1 MFQRLMKHLNQS
13 VTKTTLTFNRRNY
26 RGIKEGYRSGLE
38 VGVAEELRRLGIPF
52 TYETERFSYSIPSR
66 TAKYTP
72 DFILPKAGGVWFLET
87 KGRWVTAD
95 RQKHV
100 LIKKQLPNIDLRF
113 LFQNANAKLYKGS
126 KTSYA
131 DFCIKNGFTWAHKVI
146 PDEWIEEC
154 HEGMKQ
160 AK

>member
-1 MFQRLMKHLNQS
+1 MHLLHLQGMQI
-13 VTKTTLTFNRRNY
+13 TLTFNRRNY

-38 VGVAEELRRLGIPF
+38 VGVAEELRKLGIPF
-52 TYETERFSYSIPSR
+52 TYETERFSYLIPAR

-100 LIKKQLPNIDLRF
+100 LIKKQLPDLDLRF

-131 DFCIKNGFTWAHKVI
+131 DFCIKNGFAWAHKRI

-154 HEGMKQ
+154 HLGMKQ

>member
-1 MFQRLMKHLNQS
+1 MVVLVLHRMR
-13 VTKTTLTFNRRNY
+13 TTLTSKRRY

-52 TYETERFSYSIPSR
+52 TYESQKLTYTIPQR

-100 LIKKQLPNIDLRF
+100 LIKQQLPQIDLRF

-154 HEGMKQ
+154 HLGMKQ

>member
-1 MFQRLMKHLNQS
+1 MNHLHLQGMRI
-13 VTKTTLTFNRRNY
+13 TLTSNHRY

-52 TYETERFSYSIPSR
+52 TYETERLSYLIPAR

-100 LIKKQLPNIDLRF
+100 LIKKQLPDLDLRF
-113 LFQNANAKLYKGS
+113 LFSNANAKLYKGS

-131 DFCIKNGFTWAHKVI
+131 DFCTKNGFAWAHKRI
-146 PDEWIEEC
+146 PDEWIDEC
-154 HEGMKQ
+154 HKGMSE

>member
-1 MFQRLMKHLNQS
+1 MKTAQEMRM
-13 VTKTTLTFNRRNY
+13 TTISKSRF

-38 VGVAEELRRLGIPF
+38 VDTAEEFRRLGIPF
-52 TYETERFSYSIPSR
+52 TYETERLSFLIPSR
-66 TAKYTP
+66 SAKYTP
-72 DFILPKAGGVWFLET
+72 DFILPKVGGVWYLET

-100 LIKKQLPNIDLRF
+100 LIKKQLPDLDLRF

-131 DFCIKNGFTWAHKVI
+131 DFCIKNGFAWAHKRI

-154 HEGMKQ
+154 HLGMKQ

>member
-1 MFQRLMKHLNQS
+1 MHHSHLLR
-13 VTKTTLTFNRRNY
+13 TLTTLTSNHRY

-38 VGVAEELRRLGIPF
+38 VTIAEELRRLNIPF
-52 TYETERFSYSIPSR
+52 SYETERLSFLIPQRS
-66 TAKYTP
+66 AKYTP
-72 DFILPKAGGVWFLET
+72 DFILPKVGGVWYLET

-100 LIKKQLPNIDLRF
+100 LIKKQLPQLDLRF

-131 DFCIKNGFTWAHKVI
+131 DFCIKNGFAFAHKRI

-154 HEGMKQ
+154 HLGMKQ
-160 AK
+160 AR

>member
-1 MFQRLMKHLNQS
+1 MVVLVLHRMQ
-13 VTKTTLTFNRRNY
+13 TTLTSKQRY

-52 TYETERFSYSIPSR
+52 TYETERLSYLIPAR

-100 LIKKQLPNIDLRF
+100 LIKKQLPDLDLRF

-131 DFCIKNGFTWAHKVI
+131 DFCTKNGFAWAHKRI
-146 PDEWIEEC
+146 PSEWIEEC
-154 HEGMKQ
+154 HKGMSE

>member
-1 MFQRLMKHLNQS
+1 MVVLVLHRMR
-13 VTKTTLTFNRRNY
+13 TTLTSKHRY
-26 RGIKEGYRSGLE
+26 RGVKEGYRSGLE

-52 TYETERFSYSIPSR
+52 TYESQKLTYTIPAR

-100 LIKKQLPNIDLRF
+100 LIKQQLPQIDLRF
-113 LFQNANAKLYKGS
+113 LFSNANAKLYKGS
-126 KTSYA
+126 NTSYA

-154 HEGMKQ
+154 HLGMKQ
-160 AK
+160 AR

>member
-1 MFQRLMKHLNQS
+1 MVVLVLHRMR
-13 VTKTTLTFNRRNY
+13 TTLTSKRRY

-52 TYETERFSYSIPSR
+52 TYESQKLTYTIPAR

-100 LIKKQLPNIDLRF
+100 LIKQQLPQIDLRF

-131 DFCIKNGFTWAHKVI
+131 DFCTKNGFTWAHKVI

-154 HEGMKQ
+154 HLGMKQ
-160 AK
+160 AR